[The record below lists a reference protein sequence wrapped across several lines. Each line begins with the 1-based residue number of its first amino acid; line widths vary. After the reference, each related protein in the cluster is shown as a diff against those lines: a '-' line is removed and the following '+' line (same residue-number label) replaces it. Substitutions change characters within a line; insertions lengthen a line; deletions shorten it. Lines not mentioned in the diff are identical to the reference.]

1 MSEQFPVTV
10 AVRRADGR
18 TEQVQVG
25 VATRTADGFS
35 LKLGELSI
43 GTAPVAREPA
53 RAAAPRASS
62 SGGGGS
68 GMVFPPY
75 GRSKGM
81 PISGASMQDLEFYAN
96 GSRRSLA
103 DPSKSRFHDK
113 ERTLLAAI
121 EEEIARQ
128 QGGGGSDGGGFGGGG
143 YGGGGGGY
151 GPPDDV
157 PPPGDEDAPF

>member
-25 VATRTADGFS
+25 VATRTVEGFS
-35 LKLGELSI
+35 LQLGELSI
-43 GTAPVAREPA
+43 GSAPVTREPA

-62 SGGGGS
+62 GGGGGGGS

-96 GSRRSLA
+96 GSRRSLNE
-103 DPSKSRFHDK
+103 PSKARFHDK
-113 ERTLLAAI
+113 ERVLLAAI

-128 QGGGGSDGGGFGGGG
+128 QGGGGGSDAG
-143 YGGGGGGY
+143 YG

>member
-1 MSEQFPVTV
+1 
-10 AVRRADGR
+10 
-18 TEQVQVG
+18 VQVG

-35 LKLGELSI
+35 LRLGELSI
-43 GTAPVAREPA
+43 GSSPVSAPREAP
-53 RAAAPRASS
+53 RAAARSS
-62 SGGGGS
+62 GGGS

-81 PISGASMQDLEFYAN
+81 PIAGASMQDLEFYAN

-128 QGGGGSDGGGFGGGG
+128 QGGGGGDDGGGGG
-143 YGGGGGGY
+143 YG